1 MIGILPQGFTG
12 TTQVFAPEIFLPLG
26 VYDQVANDFE
36 TENKG
41 SLQDRGGKQLMIV
54 GRLKPGMTAVAAA
67 PAVEGVGGES
77 RASVPGRAKGSDVH
91 GRQTFAFFSEHEP
104 DSGGKITRL
113 APLLFGMSGVVLLV
127 ACLNLANML
136 LARSAAR
143 RKEIAIRLALG
154 GSRGRI
160 VRQLL
165 VEGFVLALAGGLFGL
180 LLGLWSSDLLVAS
193 LGKKLPIDMV
203 WQSGLSAPVL
213 IATFSFCLF
222 GTFAFRLGRH

>member
-1 MIGILPQGFTG
+1 
-12 TTQVFAPEIFLPLG
+12 
-26 VYDQVANDFE
+26 
-36 TENKG
+36 
-41 SLQDRGGKQLMIV
+41 
-54 GRLKPGMTAVAAA
+54 
-67 PAVEGVGGES
+67 
-77 RASVPGRAKGSDVH
+77 
-91 GRQTFAFFSEHEP
+91 
-104 DSGGKITRL
+104 
-113 APLLFGMSGVVLLV
+113 MSGVVLLV

-136 LARSAAR
+136 LARGAAR

-165 VEGFVLALAGGLFGL
+165 VEGFVLALAGGVFGL

-213 IATFSFCLF
+213 PATFVFCLL
-222 GTFAFRLGRH
+222 GTLAFALGPALKLRNPRSSAI